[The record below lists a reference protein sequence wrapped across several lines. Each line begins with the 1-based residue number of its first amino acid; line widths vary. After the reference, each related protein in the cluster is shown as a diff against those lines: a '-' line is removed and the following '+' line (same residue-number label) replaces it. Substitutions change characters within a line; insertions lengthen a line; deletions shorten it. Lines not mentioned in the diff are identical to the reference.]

1 MKKILFLFLS
11 LFLIGGLNANAAEVK
26 IPIELTGT
34 NVGVTVVALD
44 PENDYAELPE
54 NPEHIYAAKFTSS
67 GTFQNAFQIKP
78 MPVTDAIAAG
88 CDRIIIEL
96 DDVEA
101 GWNFHAYGGQQN
113 YSEIAAGTK
122 RIELMLEGSGD
133 IDDFTIFTLWAST
146 PKVFKVK
153 AAYFYKP
160 STTTLE
166 FDAVGKAVTSKNVLV
181 AAGGL
186 SYNETTGV
194 LTTDGTA
201 GSLTLE
207 FETPVD
213 LQYLNK
219 LDIAH
224 SGDADIID
232 RLYFYEDAECTIENQ
247 SWGYSK
253 WGGTTD
259 ANATNKFTGKTIKK
273 VVMKS
278 EAGKSNTLTA
288 TITGITW
295 ELKTMSALKG
305 VDITT
310 LPFKN
315 WSADGD
321 NDAEITGDIN
331 WWECQSNFNKY
342 TGDVI
347 YGGDGIGGSKR
358 YVDLTSYK
366 KLIIR
371 GYGTI
376 RLFYNW
382 HQKVGEEAEEKPM
395 EYIEIAGN
403 TVDTYE
409 LDLDALKKAQ
419 GITHFHLVG
428 VKGSGSCY
436 VESIS
441 ALDGTETADYNI
453 SGVGYR
459 LASVAA
465 ALADANATCYDATG
479 VTGTGVDFT
488 GAANPNAL
496 FIANSGVLS
505 NTKNVIVSGNCA
517 NLVLTDNKP
526 FKAPAE
532 FTATTSVSYDRTLTE
547 GKTTTVCLPFALS
560 AEEAATMGKFYA
572 LTNLA
577 DETLTFT
584 RDEDEISANTPYLF
598 VPATTAFADYASK
611 TIAATPASIKT
622 SVTGVEFIG
631 TLASTTIPASDGSTD
646 YYAFNNGDLV
656 KIETKE
662 ATLPAFRG
670 YFKVTSG
677 GGARLATLF
686 IEDSLTGI
694 NEVSNS
700 EDIKAVNNFEGK
712 VFENGKIV
720 IFKKGMKFNAAG
732 AQIK

>member
-67 GTFQNAFQIKP
+67 GQFQNAFQIKP

-382 HQKVGEEAEEKPM
+382 QADPEDKPM
-395 EYIEIAGN
+395 EYIAIAGN

-409 LDLDALKKAQ
+409 LDLDALKIAK

-479 VTGTGVDFT
+479 VTGTGVDLT

-496 FIANSGVLS
+496 FIANSGALS
-505 NTKNVIVSGNCA
+505 NTNNVIVSDVCA
-517 NLVLTDNKP
+517 SLVLTDGYP
-526 FKAPAE
+526 FKAPAD
-532 FTATTSVSYDRTLTE
+532 FTATAASYSRDLGTAGAGTL
-547 GKTTTVCLPFALS
+547 CLPFA
-560 AEEAATMGKFYA
+560 AAIPDGVKAY
-572 LTNLA
+572 
-577 DETLTFT
+577 TLNYT
-584 RDEDEISANTPYLF
+584 AGNAAAK
-598 VPATTAFADYASK
+598 ATEV
-611 TIAATPASIKT
+611 T
-622 SVTGVEFIG
+622 S
-631 TLASTTIPASDGSTD
+631 TIPANKPVLLNGTGSVDFTGTSVSIDADAANVDGALTGVFKTTIVPQGSYVLQNGADDLGFYKVESDD
-646 YYAFNNGDLV
+646 
-656 KIETKE
+656 IE
-662 ATLPAFRG
+662 ASPFRA
-670 YFKVTSG
+670 YMTAD
-677 GGARLATLF
+677 GGARGF
-686 IEDSLTGI
+686 IGLDEMVTGI
-694 NEVSNS
+694 NEVKVN
-700 EDIKAVNNFEGK
+700 KAAAKTGKIYNLNGQIVSKPTKGLFIVDGK
-712 VFENGKIV
+712 VVSF
-720 IFKKGMKFNAAG
+720 
-732 AQIK
+732 